1 MTLTNISDLPD
12 EDLATKFPQI
22 YFRKMYEQQKAQ
34 DDSGIRNIFIDQDAN
49 QFYMQKD
56 GSNKATRYN
65 LINANKLIPRP
76 ELPEDTHLNADYM
89 LSNWGALD
97 DESIFDKTNK
107 NWDEIRSYFQSMTRK
122 INYFTDYLS
131 KLGPYLDE
139 LAKAKDIDLSDIIAD
154 GVDGYYKKSEINK
167 MNNHSEAEIQNI
179 QSKFTPNPNPNG
191 YTPPSYAG
199 GPSADDIDPELD
211 KIEKELGINN
221 Y

>member
-22 YFRKMYEQQKAQ
+22 YFRKMYEQQKSQ
-34 DDSGIRNIFIDQDAN
+34 DDSGVRNIFIDQDAN

-89 LSNWGALD
+89 LSNWGSLD

-107 NWDEIRSYFQSMTRK
+107 NWDEIRSYFQAMTRK

-179 QSKFTPNPNPNG
+179 QSKFTTNPNPNG

>member
-1 MTLTNISDLPD
+1 MKLTNISDLPD
-12 EDLATKFPQI
+12 EDLRTKFPQI
-22 YFRKMYEQQKAQ
+22 YMAKLYEQQNNQNNSDVK
-34 DDSGIRNIFIDQDAN
+34 NIFIDQDSN
-49 QFYMQKD
+49 QFYMQRN

-76 ELPEDTHLNADYM
+76 ELPEDSHLNADHM

-97 DESIFDKTNK
+97 DESIFDKTNQ
-107 NWDEIRSYFQSMTRK
+107 NWDEIRSFFQSMTRK
-122 INYFTDYLS
+122 INYFTDYLTE
-131 KLGPYLDE
+131 LGPYLDE

-154 GVDGYYKKSEINK
+154 GVDGYYKKSEIDDK
-167 MNNHSEAEIQNI
+167 NNHTEAEIGNI

-199 GPSADDIDPELD
+199 GPSKDDIDPELD